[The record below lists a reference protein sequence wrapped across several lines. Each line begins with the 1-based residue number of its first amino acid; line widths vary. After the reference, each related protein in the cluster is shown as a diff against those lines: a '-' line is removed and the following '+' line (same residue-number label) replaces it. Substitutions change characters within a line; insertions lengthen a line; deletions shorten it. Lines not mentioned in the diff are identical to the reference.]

1 MKMSMGMR
9 MRKKKSG
16 YRSIL
21 HVYLIFFL
29 SLLVALLA
37 AAGLF
42 YLMITVR
49 APDGTLLRSDWPKSF
64 TADFSKQIVFVD
76 NQPRVKSDGMGQ
88 LQEKGIS
95 LRIIDPAG
103 NEVYGYPQ
111 PTQADAH
118 YSSAELLKLFQ
129 TGQAEGSRTTS
140 LLGTVTH
147 KGQDYVY
154 LLHFPVQIA
163 KVTMYVNGERFAGG
177 KTVVVVTVSILL
189 TVALLAGVIYGFRT
203 ARIISRLTTS
213 IQEIPARRYLP
224 IEGRGVFKDIYN
236 SLNTLDSEIRASDR
250 VREQTERMRRE
261 WIANI
266 THDLLTPLSPIKGY
280 AELLQENGTHNG
292 EQNKRYAGI
301 MLKNVAYIETL
312 LDDLKLTYQLENGI
326 IPLKLQEHNVIRFLK
341 ELVIDILNH
350 PEYEHRMIHFQTGEE
365 SIPFTFDPAYL
376 TRALQNL
383 IINAFMHGDEQTAIT
398 LSVSVTEQQ
407 VQVLISDN
415 GKGMTEEEV
424 DALFQR
430 YYRGTDTEHKPEG
443 TGLGLVIAKSIVEL
457 HGGTIS
463 VTSVLG
469 AGTDF
474 KLCFPLNC

>member
-1 MKMSMGMR
+1 MEMKM
-9 MRKKKSG
+9 KKSG
-16 YRSIL
+16 YRSIF
-21 HVYLIFFL
+21 HVYLIFSL

-37 AAGLF
+37 AVGLF

-49 APDGTLLRSDWPKSF
+49 TPDGTLLRSDWPKSF
-64 TADFSKQIVFVD
+64 TANFVKQIVFVD
-76 NQPRVKSDGMGQ
+76 NQPRVNPDGMGQ
-88 LQEKGIS
+88 LQKKGIS

-111 PTQADAH
+111 PVQADAH
-118 YSSAELLKLFQ
+118 YSSAKLLKLFQ

-177 KTVVVVTVSILL
+177 KTVVVVIVCILL
-189 TVALLAGVIYGFRT
+189 TAALLAGVIYGFRT

-224 IEGRGVFKDIYN
+224 LEGRGVFKDIYD
-236 SLNTLDSEIRASDR
+236 SLNTLDSEIKASDR
-250 VREQTERMRRE
+250 LRVQTENMRRE

-266 THDLLTPLSPIKGY
+266 THDLKTPLSPIKGY
-280 AELLQENGTHNG
+280 AELLQENGSDNR

-301 MLKNVAYIETL
+301 MLKNVAHIETL
-312 LDDLKLTYQLENGI
+312 LDDLKLTYQLANGT
-326 IPLKLQEHNVIRFLK
+326 IPLKPQEHNVIRFLK

-350 PEYEHRMIHFQTGEE
+350 PEYEHRTIHFQTGEE

-398 LSVSVTEQQ
+398 LSVSTTNHQLQ
-407 VQVLISDN
+407 VILSDD

-424 DALFQR
+424 GMLFQR
-430 YYRGTDTEHKPEG
+430 YYRGTDTEHQPEG
-443 TGLGLVIAKSIVEL
+443 TGLGLAIAKSIVEL

-463 VTSVLG
+463 VTSIPGV
-469 AGTDF
+469 GTNF
-474 KLCFPLNC
+474 QLCFPLN